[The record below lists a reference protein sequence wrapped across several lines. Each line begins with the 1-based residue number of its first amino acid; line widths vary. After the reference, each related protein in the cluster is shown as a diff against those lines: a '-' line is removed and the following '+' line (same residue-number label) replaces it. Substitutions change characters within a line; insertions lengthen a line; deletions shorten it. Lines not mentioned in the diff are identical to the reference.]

1 MLLSLDTLPEWGMRW
16 LNHVPVA
23 VMSALVAQELFT
35 TDGHFTSLS
44 SNVEWI
50 AALPTLWIAI
60 QTRSLLGTVVAGI
73 LSLMLLRLLFG

>member
-1 MLLSLDTLPEWGMRW
+1 MLLSLNTLPEWGMRW

-35 TDGHFTSLS
+35 TDGHFTNLS

-60 QTRSLLGTVVAGI
+60 
-73 LSLMLLRLLFG
+73 